1 MLNGGTRKVYNLDKA
16 DRREY
21 QNNMMYMGLCQTLQI
36 NTEDS
41 FSLTQSDI

>member
-36 NTEDS
+36 TKSQEPRKGS
-41 FSLTQSDI
+41 